1 MKVTI
6 YIERKADFE
15 TVIQDMNPSE
25 FALLQNH
32 DRESEIDFRGTT
44 IQLHR
49 VGLEMV
55 EGENGI
61 ALEGRIFAA
70 MTYSEYTNA
79 ASDERFLEGRTE
91 VLQQREAEERKY
103 APHLKA
109 V

>member
-6 YIERKADFE
+6 YIERKANFE
-15 TVIQDMNPSE
+15 TLIQEMDPSE

-49 VGLEMV
+49 VSLEMV

-70 MTYSEYTNA
+70 MTYSKYTNA
-79 ASDERFLEGRTE
+79 ARDEKFLKMRGEI
-91 VLQQREAEERKY
+91 LQKSQG
-103 APHLKA
+103 
-109 V
+109 